1 MDLYDTQ
8 QLGNEDAVAYED
20 GTDIYGK
27 NPVAKPAPGKNIGI
41 DIDGEFYD
49 NIIDAGISSS
59 LDVAKIQSFTQVSHN
74 RDTTMQLLDTMAE
87 DSTISAVLEVYAE
100 DATETNDNGDIVWV
114 TSSKSEIVKFITYLL
129 DTMNV
134 NKNIY
139 KWVYSLCKYGDVY
152 LRLYRQSEYEDEL
165 FKEKKSLNED
175 VILKAYAKSDK
186 FAHYVEMVPNPAEM
200 FELTRLGKTYGY
212 IKANINTSA
221 KKDDLINYSA
231 YRYTFAKQDVE
242 VYDATSFVHAAL
254 EDNVSRCPEEVEIFL
269 SNDDLKSNTNA
280 LTYTVRKGQSLLY
293 NSFKVWREMTLL
305 ENSLLLNRLS
315 KSSLIR
321 VIGVE
326 VGDMPKESVRPHLM
340 GIKQLIEQKVAFNV
354 GKSMDEYTNPGRV
367 ENTIYVP
374 THNSIGTIS
383 TQQIGGDVDV
393 KSLADVDYFR
403 NKLGGSLRVPK
414 QYLGD
419 TDDATGF
426 NGGTSLSLISSR
438 YAKAIKRIQNS
449 VIQMITDAVNIM
461 LIDKGLDSYIGKFQI
476 KMQTPTTQEEKD
488 RKDAQGATINMI
500 QDIMNLLDGTEIE
513 NASAKLKIL
522 KSLLSN
528 VISDSD
534 IIQIITDEI
543 ENLEAL
549 ENEGEDTTDDE
560 GPDIGGSHRLGSG
573 IHSNPSADIN
583 LNIDDNDNE
592 PDIELPME
600 EPDNDTLPTPADL
613 GVGDMS
619 DFDNLEI

>member
-1 MDLYDTQ
+1 MDLYDKQ

-41 DIDGEFYD
+41 DVDGEFYD
-49 NIIDAGISSS
+49 NIINAGVSSR

-114 TSSKSEIVKFITYLL
+114 TSSNSEIVKFITYLL

-186 FAHYVEMVPNPAEM
+186 FAHYVEMIPNPAEM

-212 IKANINTSA
+212 IKANVNTFA

-242 VYDATSFVHAAL
+242 VYDATSFVHATL

-269 SNDDLKSNTNA
+269 SDDDLESNTNA
-280 LTYTVRKGQSLLY
+280 LSYTVRRGQSLLY

-354 GKSMDEYTNPGRV
+354 GKSMDEYTNPGPV

-534 IIQIITDEI
+534 ILQIITDEI
-543 ENLEAL
+543 ENLEDL

-573 IHSNPSADIN
+573 MHSSPSADIN